1 MYLKIMKS
9 WTIIFQFS
17 KKYFIFSLTLFGV
30 ETAIALYAKD
40 RIIRPYGGDFL
51 VVILL
56 YCILRCFTHLS
67 VIRTCIIVLLLSYCV
82 ETLQY
87 FHFADKLG
95 FQHGSIPFIL
105 LGNYFTWADMI
116 SYTLGIGAVLIIEKI
131 FQRINPVEFF

>member
-17 KKYFIFSLTLFGV
+17 KKYFIFSLSLFGV

-67 VIRTCIIVLLLSYCV
+67 VNRTCIIVLLFSYCV
-82 ETLQY
+82 RNT
-87 FHFADKLG
+87 
-95 FQHGSIPFIL
+95 
-105 LGNYFTWADMI
+105 
-116 SYTLGIGAVLIIEKI
+116 AV
-131 FQRINPVEFF
+131 FSFC